1 MGAALW
7 VRVGPAW
14 MLRCTCG
21 MGAMAHPPSHRRCH
35 LLVPGSGT
43 PAGLRVRF
51 TVQANSFN
59 Y

>member
-7 VRVGPAW
+7 VRVGPVW

-43 PAGLRVRF
+43 PAGLRVLF
-51 TVQANSFN
+51 TVQANS
-59 Y
+59 